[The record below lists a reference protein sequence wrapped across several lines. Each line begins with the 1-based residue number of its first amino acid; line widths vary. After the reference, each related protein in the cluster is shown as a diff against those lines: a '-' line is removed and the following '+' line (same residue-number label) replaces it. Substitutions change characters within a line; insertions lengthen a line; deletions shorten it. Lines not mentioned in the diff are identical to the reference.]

1 MDASDARLGMFGQD
15 TLEPAVR
22 QAALTAAQEVLA
34 REGVAA
40 QEAVKAYAVDLL
52 LAEGLSE
59 SERTD
64 AHFREHGAS
73 LQAAEAYCLA
83 REVAEAEIARHN
95 PDGTRFAVLFS
106 VAD

>member
-1 MDASDARLGMFGQD
+1 MDASDTRLAMFGQD

-22 QAALTAAQEVLA
+22 QAALTAAQAVLA
-34 REGVAA
+34 RKGVTA

-52 LAEGLSE
+52 LAEGLNE

-83 REVAEAEIARHN
+83 REAAEAEIARYDT
-95 PDGTRFAVLFS
+95 DGARFAVLFS

>member
-1 MDASDARLGMFGQD
+1 MNDDHGTLAMFGQD

-22 QAALTAAQEVLA
+22 QAALTAALAVLA
-34 REGVAA
+34 RQGVTAP
-40 QEAVKAYAVDLL
+40 EAVKAYAVDLL

-83 REVAEAEIARHN
+83 REAAEAEIARHDT
-95 PDGTRFAVLFS
+95 DGARFAVLFS